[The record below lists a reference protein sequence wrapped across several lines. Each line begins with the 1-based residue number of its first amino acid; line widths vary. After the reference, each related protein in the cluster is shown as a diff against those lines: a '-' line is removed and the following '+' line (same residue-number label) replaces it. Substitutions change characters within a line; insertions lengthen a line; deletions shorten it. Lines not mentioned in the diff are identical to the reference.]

1 MELTMFEKILQLPIF
16 QGLTKKEIEDIMSR
30 IRLDFVN
37 YQAGDEIVM
46 QDDPCRG
53 LIYIIN
59 GEIATEYRDPQG
71 RFTLIEQLSP
81 IGVIEPYNMF
91 GMFQK
96 YSRTYFFKT
105 DGCTLT
111 IDKSIVLKH
120 LMTNHIIK
128 INLLN
133 IICNRY
139 QQTQKLLCE
148 FPDDNIRSKLVK
160 FILSHSSIGKGQKE
174 IHIKMTDIAAII
186 HETRLNVSKILNTLQ
201 QQGLVSLQRN
211 MLLIKN
217 IKDLY

>member
-16 QGLTKKEIEDIMSR
+16 QGLTQKEIEDIMSR

-59 GEIATEYRDPQG
+59 GEIASEYRDSQG
-71 RFTLIEQLSP
+71 QFTLTEQLSP

-111 IDKSIVLKH
+111 IDKAIVLKH

-148 FPDDNIRSKLVK
+148 FPDDNIRNKLVK
-160 FILSHSSIGKGQKE
+160 FILSHSSTGKGQKE

-186 HETRLNVSKILNTLQ
+186 HETRLNVSKTLNTLQ